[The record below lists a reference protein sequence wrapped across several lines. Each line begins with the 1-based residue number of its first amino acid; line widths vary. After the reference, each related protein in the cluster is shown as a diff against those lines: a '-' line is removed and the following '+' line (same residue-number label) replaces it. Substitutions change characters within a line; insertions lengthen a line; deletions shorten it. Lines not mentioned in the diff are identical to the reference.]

1 MRSPLAA
8 RAGRLV
14 RALAIV
20 TLLAACEGSSGQ
32 RGSAFVFVNVDGFSL
47 TGTAFVSSVN
57 SSTAQSSTTTVCV
70 TLSNN
75 RKNPTVTSPS
85 PLDNV
90 TIRSYRL
97 TVNGRTFTFGT
108 AILVPAG
115 NFASAT
121 ATNVIG
127 NTQTFS
133 VIIVPAGA
141 KGGAGTSAL
150 AEFTFSGRD
159 GRGQAVEAE
168 GAITVLFAAGNEPT
182 VTCSG
187 TTPTPPTTPTTPTT
201 PTP

>member
-1 MRSPLAA
+1 MSSPLAA

-20 TLLAACEGSSGQ
+20 TLLAACEGGSGQ
-32 RGSAFVFVNVDGFSL
+32 EGSAFVFINVDGFSL

-75 RKNPTVTSPS
+75 RKNPTITSPS

-115 NFASAT
+115 SFASAT
-121 ATNVIG
+121 ASNVTG

-141 KGGAGTSAL
+141 KGSAGTSAL
-150 AEFTFSGRD
+150 AEFTFNGRD

-168 GAITVLFAAGNEPT
+168 GAITVLFVAGNEPT
-182 VTCSG
+182 VSCSG

-201 PTP
+201 P

>member
-32 RGSAFVFVNVDGFSL
+32 SGSAFVFVNVDGFSL